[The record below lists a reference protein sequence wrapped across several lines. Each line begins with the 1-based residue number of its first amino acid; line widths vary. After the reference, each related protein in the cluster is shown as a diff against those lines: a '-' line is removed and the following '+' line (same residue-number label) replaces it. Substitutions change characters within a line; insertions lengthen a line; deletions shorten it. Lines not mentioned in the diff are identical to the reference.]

1 MPVKEKEKEKQ
12 RFVISVEKENR
23 LLKQIALLSNFQH
36 MDVLIIIFFDAIVQY
51 ELRSLFLELLKSL
64 HFTNSLC
71 CSSKAASTVIDSNN
85 FCNLFSTDTNLG
97 DREHLLIMT

>member
-1 MPVKEKEKEKQ
+1 MPVKENEKHKQ
-12 RFVISVEKENR
+12 RLVISVEKENR

-36 MDVLIIIFFDAIVQY
+36 MDVLIINI
-51 ELRSLFLELLKSL
+51 ELHSLFLELLNSP

-85 FCNLFSTDTNLG
+85 FCNLFSNDTNLG